1 VRAEC
6 GGRHVEWWVFLSV
19 CVLHRDCSVEFGEFR
34 LCPDDTFWPAFF
46 KKAGLE
52 LDGRG
57 ALLLNG
63 IGILLGYFLTLM
75 HRLKSGSLERHVPA
89 S

>member
-1 VRAEC
+1 VVGVLVGLRSAQ
-6 GGRHVEWWVFLSV
+6 RLLSGI
-19 CVLHRDCSVEFGEFR
+19 CDQMTLFGQH
-34 LCPDDTFWPAFF
+34 FF

-75 HRLKSGSLERHVPA
+75 HRLKSGGLERHVPA

>member
-1 VRAEC
+1 MRAEC

-46 KKAGLE
+46 KKADLE

-57 ALLLNG
+57 VLLLYG
-63 IGILLGYFLTLM
+63 FLLGCFLTLIVSI
-75 HRLKSGSLERHVPA
+75 KIW
-89 S
+89 